1 MANINIDDLSLD
13 ELYSLQ
19 SSVSERLKKIKEEK
33 EKENQKK
40 AEQHRIENE
49 NKINTYYKKL
59 DNFTKDSGII
69 LKELI
74 NKYEQICNLDISSL
88 SQEEKLKLYVQ
99 KAYIENLL
107 IGDSETRFCCC
118 NIGISSYPEDIHNI
132 TNNGLGYVYDGL
144 FFYIRQEF
152 NKNLINLCMKK
163 IAKLKGKD
171 DDFIIK
177 IDNSYAEQLRRKAYF
192 SSIDILH
199 LINNID
205 EYFFLNDR
213 IYRDENGNIKS
224 RVYDS
229 DFFTGVV
236 QKKAQDKHIHDES
249 FPLGKISI
257 EEKNK
262 INKYLCDKFN
272 FVGSVDDKYKF
283 LVDII
288 ERLFLKIDMSHK
300 DFSELDLEEIKEYL
314 GENNIIKD
322 LNELIEFYCES
333 NYIKELISWEIRTSA
348 KLDILLHPR
357 NKENYLLD
365 VNNIPDFMFEEEKEK
380 YLNDFNLKSK
390 GLI

>member
-1 MANINIDDLSLD
+1 MENINIDDLSLD
-13 ELYSLQ
+13 ELYNLQ
-19 SSVSERLKKIKEEK
+19 SSVSERIKKIKEEK

-40 AEQHRIENE
+40 AEQHRIEYE
-49 NKINTYYKKL
+49 NKKNAYYKKL
-59 DNFTKDSGII
+59 DDFTKDSSII

-107 IGDSETRFCCC
+107 IGDSDQFVPGH
-118 NIGISSYPEDIHNI
+118 NVGISSYPEDIHNI

-144 FFYIRQEF
+144 FFYIRLEF
-152 NKNLINLCMKK
+152 NTNLINLCMKK

-171 DDFIIK
+171 DNFIIK
-177 IDNSYAEQLRRKAYF
+177 IDNGYAKQLRRKAYF
-192 SSIDILH
+192 DSIDLLN
-199 LINNID
+199 LIDNID

-229 DFFTGVV
+229 DFFTRPIMT
-236 QKKAQDKHIHDES
+236 KSEIEERKRREES

-272 FVGSVDDKYKF
+272 FVGSANDKYNF
-283 LVDII
+283 LVNII
-288 ERLFLKIDMSHK
+288 ERLFSNIPHK
-300 DFSELDLEEIKEYL
+300 GFSESDLEEIKEFL
-314 GENNIIKD
+314 RENNIIQI
-322 LNELIEFYCES
+322 LNKLIELNLNDRFTKYDVS
-333 NYIKELISWEIRTSA
+333 YTINGRSH
-348 KLDILLHPR
+348 LDYFLERI
-357 NKENYLLD
+357 NKEKYLLD
-365 VNNIPDFMFEEEKEK
+365 VNDTPDFMFEEEKEK

-390 GLI
+390 GLK